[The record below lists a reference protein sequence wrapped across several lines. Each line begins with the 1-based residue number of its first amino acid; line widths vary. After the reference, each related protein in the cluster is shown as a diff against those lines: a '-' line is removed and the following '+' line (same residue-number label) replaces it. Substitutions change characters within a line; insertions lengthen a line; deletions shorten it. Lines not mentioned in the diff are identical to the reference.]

1 MDRAVRVGV
10 LGLRRGAALA
20 GLAGRAGMRVVA
32 VCERDDER
40 RERAATALGVAP
52 YRDLESFLDHPM
64 DAVILVN
71 DFDQHAPVAIQAL
84 ERGLSVLSET
94 AACRTL
100 AEGVAL
106 VEVAERSGGVYMFA
120 ENYPPHALRPRDA
133 PPLRGR
139 RRRRGPLRR
148 GRVSG

>member
-20 GLAGRAGMRVVA
+20 RLARDAGMRLVA
-32 VCERDDER
+32 VCEREDRR
-40 RERAATALGVAP
+40 REQAATASGAAA
-52 YRDLESFLDHPM
+52 YRDLEPFLDHPM

-71 DFDQHAPVAIQAL
+71 DFDQHAPVAIRAL

-100 AEGVAL
+100 AEGTQVSRSYGRAL
-106 VEVAERSGGVYMFA
+106 LADFQADPTLAGVRTNGPRPTEVVGDR
-120 ENYPPHALRPRDA
+120 
-133 PPLRGR
+133 
-139 RRRRGPLRR
+139 
-148 GRVSG
+148 